1 MRKWSNNDTKELQEK
16 ILEKF
21 GERLLMIHYNDGI
34 VIKSLLYDNLQEN
47 VAMWIKQHTLYS
59 GFAYNGNCVIV
70 YF

>member
-1 MRKWSNNDTKELQEK
+1 MKKWSDSNTKELQEK

-34 VIKSLLYDNLQEN
+34 VIKSLLYDNLPEN
-47 VAMWIKQHTLYS
+47 VALWIKQHTLYS
-59 GFAYNGNCVIV
+59 GFAYNGNCVII

>member
-1 MRKWSNNDTKELQEK
+1 MRKWSDSNTKELQEK

-47 VAMWIKQHTLYS
+47 VALWIKQHTLYS

>member
-1 MRKWSNNDTKELQEK
+1 MKKWSDSNTKELQEK

-34 VIKSLLYDNLQEN
+34 VIKSLLYDNLPEN
-47 VAMWIKQHTLYS
+47 VALWIKQHTLYS
-59 GFAYNGNCVIV
+59 GFAYNGNYVIV

>member
-1 MRKWSNNDTKELQEK
+1 MRKWSNSDIRELQEK

-21 GERLLMIHYNDGI
+21 EERLLMIHFNDGI
-34 VIKSLLYDNLQEN
+34 VIKSLLYDNLPEN

-59 GFAYNGNCVIV
+59 GFTYNGNCVII

>member
-1 MRKWSNNDTKELQEK
+1 MEKWSDSNTKELQEK

-34 VIKSLLYDNLQEN
+34 VIKSLLYDNLPEN
-47 VAMWIKQHTLYS
+47 VALWIKQHTLYS
-59 GFAYNGNCVIV
+59 GFAYNGNCVII